1 MYIKREISIVI
12 TDEERE
18 ILNKARNILMTFED
32 ECSSADE
39 HTLQDMY
46 EEYTDCV
53 EHQTALPTAIDLLTT
68 ILGDNDL

>member
-1 MYIKREISIVI
+1 MYIKREINIVI

-46 EEYTDCV
+46 EEYTDYV

-68 ILGDNDL
+68 ILGDEDL

>member
-1 MYIKREISIVI
+1 MYIKRDINIVI

-18 ILNKARNILMTFED
+18 ILNKARKILATFEI

-39 HTLQDMY
+39 NALQEMY

-68 ILGDNDL
+68 ILGE